1 MTWPE
6 SLRNFDRHVH
16 DGLVLDDVRDLK
28 FLVEQQH
35 VLQGKPDDVVEFAT
49 TAGGTCAYTL
59 DMYAVPI
66 VATINF
72 STKNLGLLD
81 SDDFL
86 GNPGNRIIVHY
97 PPPE

>member
-1 MTWPE
+1 MGLTG
-6 SLRNFDRHVH
+6 SLIKARGEH
-16 DGLVLDDVRDLK
+16 DAVAVDD
-28 FLVEQQH
+28 
-35 VLQGKPDDVVEFAT
+35 
-49 TAGGTCAYTL
+49 TL

-86 GNPGNRIIVHY
+86 GNPGSRRVVHY
-97 PPPE
+97 PPPV